1 VAYPTTLDNLPTNFT
16 DATTSVG
23 VHAAAHDA
31 TNAAVNAL
39 EAELGLLPKST
50 YATVRARLDAIQ
62 DQSDVYTFSNAPAAR
77 RTIDWADYSTDEA
90 LALLITFLKDAQ
102 DRKLLG

>member
-1 VAYPTTLDNLPTNFT
+1 MLLLTTQPTLP
-16 DATTSVG
+16 SMRWKQK
-23 VHAAAHDA
+23 
-31 TNAAVNAL
+31 
-39 EAELGLLPKST
+39 LGLLPKST